1 MKDIKTSFLVKIFI
15 GSLLFVLE
23 QLQPDIVDLLAYLFQ
38 FGGPL
43 LGALLPRFK
52 TNNRDVEDHSKT
64 KDDPANRKWLI

>member
-1 MKDIKTSFLVKIFI
+1 MKDIKTSFLVQICI
-15 GSLLFVLE
+15 DSLLFVLE
-23 QLQPDIVDLLAYLFQ
+23 PYIPADIVELLEYLLQ

-64 KDDPANRKWLI
+64 KDDPANRK